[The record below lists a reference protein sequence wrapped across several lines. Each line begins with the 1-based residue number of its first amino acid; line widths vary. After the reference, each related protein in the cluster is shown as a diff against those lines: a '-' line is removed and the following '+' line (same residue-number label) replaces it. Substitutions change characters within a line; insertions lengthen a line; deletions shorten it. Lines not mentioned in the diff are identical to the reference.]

1 MIDRYQTPEMKALWS
16 QARKYATW
24 AEVEILAMEAWET
37 LGQVPAGTAGRLR
50 VALESKP
57 IDESFARR
65 VDEIEAETR
74 HDIVAFTR
82 ALTEWTQGNRANPAD
97 SEVARWLHLGLTS
110 TDVVDTAQNVILAEA
125 VGLLERELGAVQ
137 ATLKSLALRYKNTPA
152 VGRTHGVHAEPTSFG
167 LRFLSFYSALLRDAQ
182 RLAKAKQA
190 ISVAMLSGSV
200 GNYAHVEPKVEA
212 YVAEKLGFQIE
223 PVSTQVVPRDR
234 HAELMSAL
242 AILGSDLERVSVELR
257 HLQRTEVLETQ
268 EPFSYKQTGSSSMPH
283 KKNPVALENISGL
296 ARLLRS
302 NLQAELENIP
312 LWHERDI
319 SHSSVERVIL
329 PDSTTLAHY
338 MLRRLKRVL
347 EGLIVNEE
355 NIARNLSLTRGLVYS
370 QRVLGLLIESG
381 MDRTAAYTVVQRNAL
396 KSWEGGLE
404 FRELLEADPE
414 CPVKGE
420 ALAKAFDPAYF
431 LRHTD
436 EIYARFGLEEHT
448 RDTPPSTLR
457 S

>member
-16 QARKYATW
+16 EARKYGTW
-24 AEVEILAMEAWET
+24 AGVEILAIEAWES
-37 LGQVPAGTAGRLR
+37 LGQVPAGTAQRLR
-50 VALESKP
+50 AALETKP
-57 IDESFARR
+57 IDEKFAAR

-82 ALTEWTQGNRANPAD
+82 ALTEWTGDA
-97 SEVARWLHLGLTS
+97 EVARWLHLGLTS
-110 TDVVDTAQNVILAEA
+110 TDVVDTAQNVVLAEA
-125 VGLLERELGAVQ
+125 VGLIEKELRAVQ
-137 ATLKSLALRYKNTPA
+137 AALKSLALRYKNTPA

-167 LRFLSFYSALLRDAQ
+167 LRFLNFYSALSRDAE
-182 RLAKAKQA
+182 RLSRAKQA
-190 ISVAMLSGSV
+190 VSVTMISGSV

-212 YVAEKLGFQIE
+212 YMAEKLGFQIE
-223 PVSTQVVPRDR
+223 PISTQVVPRDR

-242 AILGSDLERVSVELR
+242 AILGSNLERVAVELR

-283 KKNPVALENISGL
+283 KKNPVSLENISGL

-302 NLQAELENIP
+302 NLQAELENIV

-319 SHSSVERVIL
+319 SHSSVERIIL

-347 EGLIVNEE
+347 EGLIVNEK

-370 QRVLGLLIESG
+370 QRVLVLLIESG
-381 MDRTAAYTVVQRNAL
+381 MDRTAAYNVVQRNAL

-414 CPVKGE
+414 CTVKGE
-420 ALAKAFDPAYF
+420 VLAKAFDPAYF

-436 EIYARFGLEEHT
+436 EIYARFGVEEYHG
-448 RDTPPSTLR
+448 DEAAAHHG
-457 S
+457 

>member
-16 QARKYATW
+16 EARKYQTW
-24 AEVEILAMEAWET
+24 AEVEILAMEAWEN
-37 LGQVPAGTAGRLR
+37 LGQVPAGTAQRLWA
-50 VALESKP
+50 ALSDKP
-57 IDESFARR
+57 IDEAFAAR

-82 ALTEWTQGNRANPAD
+82 ALTEWTGD
-97 SEVARWLHLGLTS
+97 IEVARWLHLGLTS
-110 TDVVDTAQNVILAEA
+110 TDVVDTAQNIVLAEA
-125 VGLLERELGAVQ
+125 VGLIEEELKLVQ
-137 ATLKSLALRYKNTPA
+137 DALKSLALKYKRTPA

-167 LRFLSFYSALLRDAQ
+167 LRFLNFYSALLRDAE
-182 RLAKAKQA
+182 RLSKAKTS
-190 ISVAMLSGSV
+190 ISVAMISGSV

-212 YVAEKLGFQIE
+212 YIAEKLSFQIE

-242 AILGSDLERVSVELR
+242 AILGSDLERVAVELR

-283 KKNPVALENISGL
+283 KKNPVSLENISGL

-302 NLQAELENIP
+302 NLQAELENVV

-319 SHSSVERVIL
+319 SHSSVERIIL

-347 EGLIVNEE
+347 GGLIVYEE
-355 NIARNLSLTRGLVYS
+355 NIARNLGLTRGLVYS
-370 QRVLGLLIESG
+370 QHVLGLLIESG
-381 MDRTAAYTVVQRNAL
+381 MNRTAAYTVVQRNAL
-396 KSWEGGLE
+396 RSWEQGLE

-414 CPVKGE
+414 CAVKGE

-436 EIYARFGLEEHT
+436 EIYARFGFEEHT
-448 RDTPPSTLR
+448 VGTTSPPPSTIR